1 MGTAKSTGCS
11 CTPPPDSLKKTAPQ
25 QLQAY
30 GNSYDIKLIGN
41 QTWTTKNFNVSK
53 YRTGD

>member
-25 QLQAY
+25 QLQALMETAM
-30 GNSYDIKLIGN
+30 I
-41 QTWTTKNFNVSK
+41 
-53 YRTGD
+53 